1 MSEARPSTAVRYHED
16 FLGLHFN
23 IFPGAVQVSLGRP
36 KNTIRV
42 TARERA
48 ESGAGRHL
56 PPRGRISYSRPFP
69 GALMFYLRLE
79 SLLLSLAPA
88 HGHPGTALPS
98 TAAGTHH

>member
-48 ESGAGRHL
+48 ESGD
-56 PPRGRISYSRPFP
+56 RGSWKALASP
-69 GALMFYLRLE
+69 GQDFLQQ
-79 SLLLSLAPA
+79 
-88 HGHPGTALPS
+88 ALPW
-98 TAAGTHH
+98 GTDVLPAP